1 MLNWTPMYILE
12 QLLPVLC
19 YIRIQKGLKPLE
31 KKSFYLDIKNH
42 VTAAKLEAKIRE
54 LGGAIELFLVRSVS
68 LVISD
73 RVDKTGHTNSE
84 KHRWICASGGSGGSR
99 SLRSI
104 EVPTPTPTP
113 PTPLLSS
120 ECPSSNFTNLRGPTT
135 QRSKSRVDAML
146 ERALTQPQ
154 QCSVDPLDNAHSW
167 GIPIWATEKLQA
179 WLDKIYASF
188 KDTYNLKQ
196 LKQTNQRNT
205 EKDLKVKHLKGSY
218 IKFES
223 FQRVTRPVFLE
234 LSSWPT
240 LNFDG
245 DLGSCPF
252 DTKKQGKRESKL
264 TNKEIKEN
272 KEAIEST
279 KRAEGKEM
287 TRRPRATAARARRT
301 EQLVAGYCEMCHIH
315 YDDASKHQQ
324 SEQHLNFVGN
334 DDNFLSLD
342 TLIKAGANVE
352 AFLKLNRTKD
362 IEKDCDCFPN
372 GDGNLHTAVLPEEK
386 VNKNTKTLS
395 NFSVDD
401 IKVVNGA
408 RRNLNLKLSSPHN
421 LRTRAKHESGHLLRS
436 KGSPWHEIDKS
447 EKLYDKLEGFTIK
460 KRSKGT
466 IWIEEDD
473 PEEKYAE
480 EDILRKESKREDYKR
495 PFSNDIDDIL
505 NTKEDNISSKHSN
518 NLDPPNL
525 QPAIVHNNTQNG
537 IINSRCIS
545 EESDYL
551 KNKDECNGDENACAL
566 GCIENG
572 VVDNSYT
579 GNCKSYKDL
588 FQRDNCALQTEK
600 VSTEARKLSD
610 DARDFIC
617 NEYNDKSEQKDSK
630 VLQGENNRCM
640 KPKYPP
646 RLNRRGG
653 RSIRGRYRHRLSVEE
668 RLIEDNRAYYKVEV
682 LGNKLRSSV
691 VTGSNNPQQ
700 PPSSKEADGEEK
712 KEAPSSSEKPVVV
725 RFKRVRKSE
734 LSLLSDEAESFMFGE
749 PKRDDSNE
757 QTSDSE
763 QSSVLP
769 KDTEDSEANETAN
782 SSTLLSSLLN
792 SSPVKQELLE
802 EDSQDSLHL
811 GRARKRR
818 RTQAEAFIKDNTEY
832 YKFET
837 PGSRLRYQAPLT
849 GVKDTGE
856 RFTDGREHAALKK
869 SAQQSNDCKSQIENV
884 VEKIYPS
891 KPSTEIEKMQ
901 FSFEAIPK
909 SEPWYQTYQRQDTGA
924 EFWHC
929 FSECDT
935 MKPFLLPYEIENFH
949 ETLMKLQS
957 RIDAGSRKRGRG
969 RGVGCVGRSPRKSP
983 RCHASTLAIMST
995 IIRKREQQQST
1006 LYTIEESPLFVRSR
1020 TNTPKPEQKQDPKS
1034 DVDEELKEIAKT
1046 IDDML
1051 SAKDVTELDDS
1062 FEPDVE
1068 LGQADSFCGTPK
1080 GAPSNLLEL
1089 LDNCRD
1095 IANCLENNS
1104 SCASSECGEANIDTP
1119 LKRRKRRKNR
1129 TGWPVGN
1136 KMKKKIQTNNKMSM
1150 DCDRGSLLEKR
1161 LYPDRSFAGNTLDT
1175 SRKLSE
1181 GANSHTIT
1189 TSNNNVVLPTV
1200 AERLNVNRKSD
1211 ADTLLEICTTNTS
1224 HKSYHEALAKRDKSV
1239 DAVNDDNTS
1248 LSTNTGSYVESLSI
1262 SENTCDDTTNKN
1274 YLSNKDYPCRKDLSK
1289 IEEISENDESGNDEN
1304 HENQKSLFG
1313 RKDVNAITE
1322 RNLVVKSSPVVR
1334 KQRQRDHVAVAI
1346 AVNAVDNN
1354 SCESRDI
1361 EIENRDNIQ
1370 LQQCRK
1376 ETESGIVPKKHHN
1389 TNSELSSPKRQL
1401 RGGNC
1406 EENSS
1411 ENTGELLKQH
1421 GRQHGIVFA
1430 TTRRGRMG
1438 SRRRIYSR
1446 KRQSKTAVAHNNLS
1460 SSDHHGIVYDDE
1472 NCKKDAYL
1480 NITSTCNKKQ
1490 SPSSGVR
1497 NAKRKSEA
1505 ISSSDNV
1512 QESSDPMMDQCA
1524 LSERVISPPSVISST
1539 ELEQRRSSIEFQPV
1553 VRMMKLD
1560 DQDMDHGILS
1570 TVTVASNRRLRSSG
1584 GSPRSNNPKPPKK
1597 RIKSGR
1603 GHFGRWLKSS

>member
-1 MLNWTPMYILE
+1 MVSPSKHQQQQQQQQE
-12 QLLPVLC
+12 QHRQTSGENKSDPRRTSH
-19 YIRIQKGLKPLE
+19 IRIQKGLKPLE

-42 VTAAKLEAKIRE
+42 ATAAKLEAQIRK
-54 LGGAIELFLVRSVS
+54 LGGTIELFLVRGVS

-84 KHRWICASGGSGGSR
+84 KHRWTCASGGSGPR

-113 PTPLLSS
+113 STPLLSS
-120 ECPSSNFTNLRGPTT
+120 ECPSSNYTNLRGQTT

-154 QCSVDPLDNAHSW
+154 QCSVDLLDNAHNW
-167 GIPIWATEKLQA
+167 GIPIWAIEKLQA

-196 LKQTNQRNT
+196 LKQTNQHST
-205 EKDLKVKHLKGSY
+205 EKDFKVKHLRGSY
-218 IKFES
+218 VKFES
-223 FQRVTRPVFLE
+223 FHRTTRPVFLE

-245 DLGSCPF
+245 DPGSCPF
-252 DTKKQGKRESKL
+252 NTKKQGKRESKL

-272 KEAIEST
+272 KQAVEST
-279 KRAEGKEM
+279 NRTEGKEM
-287 TRRPRATAARARRT
+287 TRRPRANAARARRT
-301 EQLVAGYCEMCHIH
+301 EQLVAGYCEICHIH
-315 YDDASKHQQ
+315 YDDLSKHLQT
-324 SEQHLNFVGN
+324 EQHLNFVAN

-342 TLIKAGANVE
+342 TLINAGANVE
-352 AFLKLNRTKD
+352 AFLKLNRKD

-372 GDGNLHTAVLPEEK
+372 GDGNLHNVVLPEEK

-395 NFSVDD
+395 DFSVDD
-401 IKVVNGA
+401 IKMVNGA
-408 RRNLNLKLSSPHN
+408 RRNLNLKLNSPHN

-447 EKLYDKLEGFTIK
+447 EKLYDKFEGYTIK

-473 PEEKYAE
+473 PDEKYA

-495 PFSNDIDDIL
+495 PFSDDIDDVL
-505 NTKEDNISSKHSN
+505 NTKEDNISSKDSN

-537 IINSRCIS
+537 IINSRRVS
-545 EESDYL
+545 EDSDYL

-566 GCIENG
+566 ECMISVENG

-579 GNCKSYKDL
+579 GNCKPCNDL
-588 FQRDNCALQTEK
+588 LQRDNCALQAEK
-600 VSTEARKLSD
+600 VTIEARKLSD
-610 DARDFIC
+610 DAKELVCDES
-617 NEYNDKSEQKDSK
+617 NSDKSEQKDPK
-630 VLQGENNRCM
+630 ALQGENNRCA
-640 KPKYPP
+640 KPKHPS
-646 RLNRRGG
+646 RFNRRGG

-682 LGNKLRSSV
+682 LGNKLRSSA
-691 VTGSNNPQQ
+691 VTGSGNLQQ
-700 PPSSKEADGEEK
+700 HAASKDGDVEEK
-712 KEAPSSSEKPVVV
+712 KETPSSSEKPVVV

-749 PKRDDSNE
+749 PKRDDSI
-757 QTSDSE
+757 E
-763 QSSVLP
+763 QSSDNEQSSILP
-769 KDTEDSEANETAN
+769 KDTTTENSEVNETAN
-782 SSTLLSSLLN
+782 SFTLLSSPLN
-792 SSPVKQELLE
+792 SSPVKQEIID
-802 EDSQDSLHL
+802 EDSQDSVHL

-818 RTQAEAFIKDNTEY
+818 RTQAEAFIKDNTDY

-849 GVKDTGE
+849 GIKDSA
-856 RFTDGREHAALKK
+856 FADSREHAALKK
-869 SAQQSNDCKSQIENV
+869 SAQQSNDCKPQIEDV
-884 VEKIYPS
+884 AEKIYPS

-909 SEPWYQTYQRQDTGA
+909 SEPWYQTYQRQDMGA

-929 FSECDT
+929 FSECDAR
-935 MKPFLLPYEIENFH
+935 KPFLLPYEIENFH
-949 ETLMKLQS
+949 ETLMKMQS
-957 RIDAGSRKRGRG
+957 RIDLGSRKRGRG
-969 RGVGCVGRSPRKSP
+969 RGVGSAGRSPRKSP

-995 IIRKREQQQST
+995 IIRKREQQLST
-1006 LYTIEESPLFVRSR
+1006 LCTIEESPPFVRSR
-1020 TNTPKPEQKQDPKS
+1020 TNTPKPEQKQDLKS
-1034 DVDEELKEIAKT
+1034 DVNVELKEIAKT

-1051 SAKDVTELDDS
+1051 NTKDMITELDS
-1062 FEPDVE
+1062 FTPDLDLE
-1068 LGQADSFCGTPK
+1068 QIDGICGTPK
-1080 GAPSNLLEL
+1080 GAPSNLMEL
-1089 LDNCRD
+1089 LDNCQD
-1095 IANCLENNS
+1095 ITNCLENNS
-1104 SCASSECGEANIDTP
+1104 SCASSECGETNTDTP

-1136 KMKKKIQTNNKMSM
+1136 KMKKKVQANNKVSV
-1150 DCDRGSLLEKR
+1150 DCDHRESLEKR
-1161 LYPDRSFAGNTLDT
+1161 LYSDKGFAGSTLNT
-1175 SRKLSE
+1175 SSKLSE
-1181 GANSHTIT
+1181 GADSHTT
-1189 TSNNNVVLPTV
+1189 TNNNIVLPTS
-1200 AERLNVNRKSD
+1200 AERTNVNRKSD
-1211 ADTLLEICTTNTS
+1211 ADALLEICTTNV
-1224 HKSYHEALAKRDKSV
+1224 EA
-1239 DAVNDDNTS
+1239 NDDNNTS
-1248 LSTNTGSYVESLSI
+1248 SYVESLSI
-1262 SENTCDDTTNKN
+1262 SENACDTTNKS
-1274 YLSNKDYPCRKDLSK
+1274 YLSSKDYPCRKDLSR
-1289 IEEISENDESGNDEN
+1289 IEELSENDESGNDEN

-1334 KQRQRDHVAVAI
+1334 KQRQRDHVVS
-1346 AVNAVDNN
+1346 VDNN
-1354 SCESRDI
+1354 SCESRDT
-1361 EIENRDNIQ
+1361 EIENRDSIQ

-1389 TNSELSSPKRQL
+1389 NSNSELSSPKRQL

-1421 GRQHGIVFA
+1421 GRQHIVFA

-1446 KRQSKTAVAHNNLS
+1446 KRQSKAAVAHNNLS
-1460 SSDHHGIVYDDE
+1460 SSDHHVGMVYDDE

-1480 NITSTCNKKQ
+1480 SITSTCNKKQ
-1490 SPSSGVR
+1490 SPGSGVR
-1497 NAKRKSEA
+1497 SAKRKSEA
-1505 ISSSDNV
+1505 ISSSDSNV
-1512 QESSDPMMDQCA
+1512 VQDNSSELMMDQCA
-1524 LSERVISPPSVISST
+1524 LSERVISPSSVMAST

-1560 DQDMDHGILS
+1560 DQVDVDHGVLS

-1584 GSPRSNNPKPPKK
+1584 GSPRSNKPKPPRK

>member
-1 MLNWTPMYILE
+1 MN
-12 QLLPVLC
+12 
-19 YIRIQKGLKPLE
+19 
-31 KKSFYLDIKNH
+31 
-42 VTAAKLEAKIRE
+42 
-54 LGGAIELFLVRSVS
+54 LFLLFYR
-68 LVISD
+68 
-73 RVDKTGHTNSE
+73 
-84 KHRWICASGGSGGSR
+84 
-99 SLRSI
+99 
-104 EVPTPTPTP
+104 
-113 PTPLLSS
+113 
-120 ECPSSNFTNLRGPTT
+120 
-135 QRSKSRVDAML
+135 
-146 ERALTQPQ
+146 
-154 QCSVDPLDNAHSW
+154 
-167 GIPIWATEKLQA
+167 
-179 WLDKIYASF
+179 
-188 KDTYNLKQ
+188 
-196 LKQTNQRNT
+196 
-205 EKDLKVKHLKGSY
+205 
-218 IKFES
+218 
-223 FQRVTRPVFLE
+223 
-234 LSSWPT
+234 
-240 LNFDG
+240 
-245 DLGSCPF
+245 
-252 DTKKQGKRESKL
+252 
-264 TNKEIKEN
+264 
-272 KEAIEST
+272 
-279 KRAEGKEM
+279 
-287 TRRPRATAARARRT
+287 
-301 EQLVAGYCEMCHIH
+301 
-315 YDDASKHQQ
+315 
-324 SEQHLNFVGN
+324 
-334 DDNFLSLD
+334 
-342 TLIKAGANVE
+342 
-352 AFLKLNRTKD
+352 
-362 IEKDCDCFPN
+362 KDCDCFPN
-372 GDGNLHTAVLPEEK
+372 GDGSLHNAVLPEEK
-386 VNKNTKTLS
+386 INKNNKTLS
-395 NFSVDD
+395 DFSVDE
-401 IKVVNGA
+401 IKMVNGA

-436 KGSPWHEIDKS
+436 KGSPWHEVDKS

-473 PEEKYAE
+473 PDEKYE

-505 NTKEDNISSKHSN
+505 NTKEDNISSKHSS

-525 QPAIVHNNTQNG
+525 QSAIVHNNTQNG
-537 IINSRCIS
+537 IINSCRIS

-551 KNKDECNGDENACAL
+551 KNKDEYNGDENACAL
-566 GCIENG
+566 ECMISVENG
-572 VVDNSYT
+572 VVNNSYT
-579 GNCKSYKDL
+579 GSCKPCKNL
-588 FQRDNCALQTEK
+588 FQRDNCALQAEK
-600 VSTEARKLSD
+600 VTIEARKLSD
-610 DARDFIC
+610 DANDFVC
-617 NEYNDKSEQKDSK
+617 NEYNNKSEQKDSK
-630 VLQGENNRCM
+630 VLQGENNRT
-640 KPKYPP
+640 KPKHPS
-646 RLNRRGG
+646 RFNRRGG

-682 LGNKLRSSV
+682 LGNKLRSSA
-691 VTGSNNPQQ
+691 VTGSGNPQQ
-700 PPSSKEADGEEK
+700 HAESKDGDGEEK

-749 PKRDDSNE
+749 LKRDDSNE

-769 KDTEDSEANETAN
+769 KDTENSETDETAN
-782 SSTLLSSLLN
+782 SSTLLSSPLN
-792 SSPVKQELLE
+792 SSLVKQEIIE
-802 EDSQDSLHL
+802 EDSQDSVHL
-811 GRARKRR
+811 GRARKKR
-818 RTQAEAFIKDNTEY
+818 RTQAEAFIKDNTDY

-849 GVKDTGE
+849 GIKDTA
-856 RFTDGREHAALKK
+856 FADSSREHAALKK
-869 SAQQSNDCKSQIENV
+869 SAQQSNDCKSQVENI

-949 ETLMKLQS
+949 ETLMKMQN
-957 RIDAGSRKRGRG
+957 RIDTGGRKRGRG
-969 RGVGCVGRSPRKSP
+969 RGIGCVGRSPRKSP

-995 IIRKREQQQST
+995 IIRKREQQQSSA
-1006 LYTIEESPLFVRSR
+1006 LCTIEKTPPFVRSR
-1020 TNTPKPEQKQDPKS
+1020 TNTPKPESKQDLKS
-1034 DVDEELKEIAKT
+1034 DRDEELKEIAKT

-1051 SAKDVTELDDS
+1051 SAKDMITELDNS
-1062 FEPDVE
+1062 FELDMD
-1068 LGQADSFCGTPK
+1068 LTQADSFCGTPK

-1089 LDNCRD
+1089 LDNCQD
-1095 IANCLENNS
+1095 ITNCLENNS

-1136 KMKKKIQTNNKMSM
+1136 KMKKKVQTNNKISM
-1150 DCDRGSLLEKR
+1150 DCDRELLLEKR
-1161 LYPDRSFAGNTLDT
+1161 LYPDRSCVGSTLDT
-1175 SRKLSE
+1175 SSKLPQRTD
-1181 GANSHTIT
+1181 SHT

-1200 AERLNVNRKSD
+1200 AERLNRNSD
-1211 ADTLLEICTTNTS
+1211 TDTLLEICTTNTS
-1224 HKSYHEALAKRDKSV
+1224 YKSCHEALAKRDKSV
-1239 DAVNDDNTS
+1239 EAINNDNTS
-1248 LSTNTGSYVESLSI
+1248 CQLSANTGSYVESLSI

-1289 IEEISENDESGNDEN
+1289 IDEISENDELGNDEN

-1322 RNLVVKSSPVVR
+1322 RNLVVKSSSVVR
-1334 KQRQRDHVAVAI
+1334 KQRQRDHVAI
-1346 AVNAVDNN
+1346 AVDNN
-1354 SCESRDI
+1354 SCESRDT

-1421 GRQHGIVFA
+1421 SQHGIVFA
-1430 TTRRGRMG
+1430 AARRGRIG
-1438 SRRRIYSR
+1438 SRKRIYSR
-1446 KRQSKTAVAHNNLS
+1446 KRQSKTVVAHNNLS
-1460 SSDHHGIVYDDE
+1460 SSDHHVGMIYDDE

-1480 NITSTCNKKQ
+1480 SITSTCNKKQ

-1497 NAKRKSEA
+1497 SAKRKSET

-1512 QESSDPMMDQCA
+1512 QESSDSMMDQCA
-1524 LSERVISPPSVISST
+1524 LSERVISPSSIISST

-1560 DQDMDHGILS
+1560 DQVDVDHGILS

-1597 RIKSGR
+1597 RIKSSR